1 MITCN
6 FGLSESLQSVTG
18 CHYQFV
24 KPPPRIDY
32 NIVREETRWIRSW
45 CKRGPNTKLA
55 SSLLLGLDV
64 SYARHRGMDMRRWDG
79 CRGAG
84 RRAWTGTR
92 QLAEP
97 KPESIGAKKKPTPRL
112 KTMERAVG
120 ATLPARDARD
130 WAAGPNRSLPP
141 ASRCHHPVAD
151 GDAAGNCSHVDRPP
165 RAYKTHRDESW
176 GVR

>member
-1 MITCN
+1 MQKRTKHQTR
-6 FGLSESLQSVTG
+6 LVTA
-18 CHYQFV
+18 V
-24 KPPPRIDY
+24 RPR
-32 NIVREETRWIRSW
+32 T
-45 CKRGPNTKLA
+45 
-55 SSLLLGLDV
+55 
-64 SYARHRGMDMRRWDG
+64 
-79 CRGAG
+79 RGAAPG
-84 RRAWTGTR
+84 DGYAALRRVSWRRTPRVDGGTR